1 MRSATEQREDMNRG
15 LIAVQ
20 TKTGIFLSWRLFK
33 REATGAGA
41 TGLTGVDF
49 KVLRNGNEIALVKD
63 STNYLDTEGK
73 STDRYCVEPI
83 LPDALAQKL
92 SAFRASQR
100 SAEVSAFC
108 SGENY
113 IDVPVKRPEGGITP
127 AGEAFT
133 YHLNDMSVGDVN
145 GDGEYEY
152 IVKWDPSNSHDVS
165 HRGYTGRCI
174 IDCYTLSGTLLWR
187 LDMGPN
193 IRAGAH
199 YTQFMVY
206 DLNGDG
212 RAEMVVKSA
221 PGTKMTRYNA
231 DGSILSEAYITIPES
246 DLRSGIRHEDNYVCS
261 AEDYRNHLIRVFMN
275 WHKHPEVVAG
285 QWPKTLEECFAIEK
299 KYSYPLKESDAVS
312 LTDYFLDVYAPSRSD
327 KNKLR
332 EFEGF
337 IYEGPEYLTLFAG
350 DGQELDTIMYPFPR
364 EDDGLMWGDYSMKR
378 IEPCNRVDRFL
389 AGVAYLDGIHPAVV
403 MCRGYYTRTTLAAYD
418 VIGNRLHPLWTVDSG
433 FVRMSNP
440 FNDNPHELEGTD
452 PVYGSLAGQGNHSL
466 ATADVDGDG
475 RQEIIYGAA
484 CIDHDGS
491 LLYSSYDIRPDGK
504 RTKLGH
510 GDSMHVAKIDPDREG
525 LQIFNVFEG
534 ASAVPYGYALRDA
547 ATGEVLHRYDEEGND
562 LGKFG
567 FYAETDLGRCMIG
580 DIDPK
585 VRGLQVWVHDVYDC
599 KGRKLPITAPS
610 TDQAIRWAADL
621 TTQVLDGADYL
632 DTSVRRGVVNDP
644 YHGVML
650 KPKQTLVN
658 NGTKGNPCLVA
669 DLFGDF

>member
-1 MRSATEQREDMNRG
+1 MNRG

-49 KVLRNGNEIALVKD
+49 KIFRNGNEIATVTD

-100 SAEVSAFC
+100 SAEVSAFR

-231 DGSILSEAYITIPES
+231 DGSILSEAYISIPES

-261 AEDYRNHLIRVFMN
+261 AEI
-275 WHKHPEVVAG
+275 
-285 QWPKTLEECFAIEK
+285 T
-299 KYSYPLKESDAVS
+299 
-312 LTDYFLDVYAPSRSD
+312 
-327 KNKLR
+327 
-332 EFEGF
+332 
-337 IYEGPEYLTLFAG
+337 
-350 DGQELDTIMYPFPR
+350 
-364 EDDGLMWGDYSMKR
+364 
-378 IEPCNRVDRFL
+378 
-389 AGVAYLDGIHPAVV
+389 
-403 MCRGYYTRTTLAAYD
+403 
-418 VIGNRLHPLWTVDSG
+418 GNLWS
-433 FVRMSNP
+433 
-440 FNDNPHELEGTD
+440 
-452 PVYGSLAGQGNHSL
+452 
-466 ATADVDGDG
+466 
-475 RQEIIYGAA
+475 
-484 CIDHDGS
+484 
-491 LLYSSYDIRPDGK
+491 
-504 RTKLGH
+504 
-510 GDSMHVAKIDPDREG
+510 GDS
-525 LQIFNVFEG
+525 
-534 ASAVPYGYALRDA
+534 
-547 ATGEVLHRYDEEGND
+547 
-562 LGKFG
+562 
-567 FYAETDLGRCMIG
+567 
-580 DIDPK
+580 
-585 VRGLQVWVHDVYDC
+585 
-599 KGRKLPITAPS
+599 
-610 TDQAIRWAADL
+610 
-621 TTQVLDGADYL
+621 
-632 DTSVRRGVVNDP
+632 
-644 YHGVML
+644 
-650 KPKQTLVN
+650 
-658 NGTKGNPCLVA
+658 
-669 DLFGDF
+669 